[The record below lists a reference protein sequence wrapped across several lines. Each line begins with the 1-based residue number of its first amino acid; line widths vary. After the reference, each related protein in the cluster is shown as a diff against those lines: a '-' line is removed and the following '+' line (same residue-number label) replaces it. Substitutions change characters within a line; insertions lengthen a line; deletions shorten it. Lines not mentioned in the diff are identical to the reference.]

1 MAIQWKRRLAAGL
14 VLAVL
19 PLIMTAGSLYFHC
32 EEVCAAQVIKEE
44 KGPYGCLTWPQN
56 LNAVRSEVE
65 IFKKIPKD
73 LRADT
78 PIANAIY
85 RNTHVYTNS
94 LMLDMRQWQAEK
106 PLFYRVRAYDL
117 DGHPIGPYSQPADVE
132 SALFKTERNAPI
144 PHDPYGKGY
153 GSVLLYPVYAYT
165 GNPNAARYEI
175 EVTSKYPENL
185 HGFSPSVH
193 RIYAAKTELT
203 DLYDDAPR
211 TGTYYWRVRGMDSAG
226 KPVGEWSLPQE
237 IKNPVKHWKVA
248 VYGDSISHGG
258 GHLSFGPADLA
269 YSYESYLDFP
279 SINLSQSGDTSEAM
293 VKRFEKDVL
302 PFSPE
307 YLLIL
312 GGTNSLRAGVPAAD
326 VIFDLKEIQRK
337 CREHGITPILMTLP
351 PINPENIQ
359 KAFDEPTYEGWK
371 ASFDE
376 VNAFIRGEVH
386 IDTAAPFEEMEELP
400 TWLALDGIHGDWNMK
415 RMMAEVIN
423 REFLKIMAGEYC
435 GLSIFGLGA
444 EVRNVP

>member
-1 MAIQWKRRLAAGL
+1 MSIQWKRRLAAGL

-32 EEVCAAQVIKEE
+32 EEVRAAQVIKEE

-65 IFKKIPKD
+65 IFKEIPKD

-85 RNTHVYTNS
+85 RNTQVYTNS
-94 LMLDMRQWQAEK
+94 LMLDMRQLQAEK

-117 DGHPIGPYSQPADVE
+117 DGHPIGSYSQPADVE
-132 SALFKTERNAPI
+132 NALFKTERNAPI
-144 PHDPYGKGY
+144 PHDSYGKGY

-211 TGTYYWRVRGMDSAG
+211 TGTYYWRVRGMDSTG
-226 KPVGEWSLPQE
+226 KSVGEWSLPQE

-293 VKRFEKDVL
+293 VMRFEKDVL

-326 VIFDLKEIQRK
+326 VISDLKEIQRK

-359 KAFDEPTYEGWK
+359 KAFNEPTYEGWK
-371 ASFDE
+371 DSFDE

-386 IDTAAPFEEMEELP
+386 IDTAAPFEEMDELP

-423 REFLKIMAGEYC
+423 LEFPKIMAE
-435 GLSIFGLGA
+435 
-444 EVRNVP
+444 

>member
-1 MAIQWKRRLAAGL
+1 MIQWKRRLAAVL

-423 REFLKIMAGEYC
+423 REFPKIMAG
-435 GLSIFGLGA
+435 
-444 EVRNVP
+444 

>member
-65 IFKKIPKD
+65 IFKEIPKD
-73 LRADT
+73 LRADA
-78 PIANAIY
+78 PIATAIY
-85 RNTHVYTNS
+85 RNTQVYTNS
-94 LMLDMRQWQAEK
+94 LMLDMRQLQAEK

-211 TGTYYWRVRGMDSAG
+211 TGTYYWRVRGMDSIG

-326 VIFDLKEIQRK
+326 VISDLKEIQRK

-359 KAFDEPTYEGWK
+359 KAFNEPTYEGWK

-386 IDTAAPFEEMEELP
+386 IDTAAPFEKMEELP

-423 REFLKIMAGEYC
+423 REFPKIV
-435 GLSIFGLGA
+435 A
-444 EVRNVP
+444 E

>member
-19 PLIMTAGSLYFHC
+19 PLIMTAGSLHFHC
-32 EEVCAAQVIKEE
+32 EEARAAQVIKEE

-78 PIANAIY
+78 LIANAIY
-85 RNTHVYTNS
+85 RNTQVYTNS

-144 PHDPYGKGY
+144 PHDTYGKGN

-165 GNPNAARYEI
+165 GNPNAASYEI

-211 TGTYYWRVRGMDSAG
+211 TGTYYWRVRGMDSTG
-226 KPVGEWSLPQE
+226 KPVGEWSLPQK

-279 SINLSQSGDTSEAM
+279 SINLSQSGDTSVAM
-293 VKRFEKDVL
+293 VMRFEKDVL
-302 PFSPE
+302 PFSPD

-326 VIFDLKEIQRK
+326 VISDLKEIQRK

-359 KAFDEPTYEGWK
+359 KAFNEPTYEGWK

-423 REFLKIMAGEYC
+423 REFPKVVAGD
-435 GLSIFGLGA
+435 
-444 EVRNVP
+444 

>member
-1 MAIQWKRRLAAGL
+1 MTIQWKRRLAAGL

-19 PLIMTAGSLYFHC
+19 PLTMTAGSMYFHC
-32 EEVCAAQVIKEE
+32 EEVHAAQVIKAE

-65 IFKKIPKD
+65 IFKEIPKD

-78 PIANAIY
+78 PAATAIY

-94 LMLDMRQWQAEK
+94 LMLDMRQLQAEK

-117 DGHPIGPYSQPADVE
+117 DGHPIGSYSQPADVE

-144 PHDPYGKGY
+144 PNNPYGKGN

-165 GNPNAARYEI
+165 GNPGATRYEI

-211 TGTYYWRVRGMDSAG
+211 TGTYYWRVRGMDIAG

-293 VKRFEKDVL
+293 VMRFEKDVL
-302 PFSPE
+302 PFSPD

-326 VIFDLKEIQRK
+326 VISDLKEIQRK

-359 KAFDEPTYEGWK
+359 KAFHEPTYEDWK

-386 IDTAAPFEEMEELP
+386 IDTAAPFEKMEELP

-423 REFLKIMAGEYC
+423 REFPKVVAGD
-435 GLSIFGLGA
+435 
-444 EVRNVP
+444 

>member
-1 MAIQWKRRLAAGL
+1 MTIQWKRRLAAGL
-14 VLAVL
+14 ALAVL
-19 PLIMTAGSLYFHC
+19 PLAMTAGSLHFHC
-32 EEVCAAQVIKEE
+32 EEARAAQVIKEE

-85 RNTHVYTNS
+85 RNTQVYTNS

-144 PHDPYGKGY
+144 PHDPYGKGN

-165 GNPNAARYEI
+165 GNPNAASYEI

-293 VKRFEKDVL
+293 VMRFEKDVL

-326 VIFDLKEIQRK
+326 VISDLKEIQRK

-351 PINPENIQ
+351 PINPENIR
-359 KAFDEPTYEGWK
+359 KAFNEPTYEDWK

-386 IDTAAPFEEMEELP
+386 IDTAAPFEEMDELP

-423 REFLKIMAGEYC
+423 REFPKVVAGD
-435 GLSIFGLGA
+435 
-444 EVRNVP
+444 

>member
-1 MAIQWKRRLAAGL
+1 MTIQWKRRLAAGL
-14 VLAVL
+14 ALAVL
-19 PLIMTAGSLYFHC
+19 PLAMTAGSLHFHC

-144 PHDPYGKGY
+144 PHDPYGKGN

-165 GNPNAARYEI
+165 GNPNAASYEI

-211 TGTYYWRVRGMDSAG
+211 TGTYYWRVRGMDSTG
-226 KPVGEWSLPQE
+226 KPVGEWSLPQAV
-237 IKNPVKHWKVA
+237 KNPVKHWKVA

-293 VKRFEKDVL
+293 VMRFEKDVL
-302 PFSPE
+302 PFSPD

-312 GGTNSLRAGVPAAD
+312 GGTNSLRAGASAAD
-326 VIFDLKEIQRK
+326 VISDLKEIQRK

-359 KAFDEPTYEGWK
+359 KAFHEPTYEGWK
-371 ASFDE
+371 ASFAE

-386 IDTAAPFEEMEELP
+386 IDTAAPFEKMEELP

-423 REFLKIMAGEYC
+423 REFPKVAAGD
-435 GLSIFGLGA
+435 
-444 EVRNVP
+444 

>member
-1 MAIQWKRRLAAGL
+1 MTIQWKRRLAAGL

-19 PLIMTAGSLYFHC
+19 PLIMTAGSLHFHC
-32 EEVCAAQVIKEE
+32 EEARAAQVIKEE
-44 KGPYGCLTWPQN
+44 KGSYGRLTWPQN

-65 IFKKIPKD
+65 IFKEIPKD

-85 RNTHVYTNS
+85 RNTQVYTNS

-144 PHDPYGKGY
+144 PHDSYGKGN

-165 GNPNAARYEI
+165 GNPNAASYEI

-211 TGTYYWRVRGMDSAG
+211 TGTYYWRVRGMDTAG

-293 VKRFEKDVL
+293 VMRFEKDVL

-326 VIFDLKEIQRK
+326 VISDLKEIQRK

-359 KAFDEPTYEGWK
+359 KAFHEPTYEGWK
-371 ASFDE
+371 ASFAE

-423 REFLKIMAGEYC
+423 REFPKVVTGD
-435 GLSIFGLGA
+435 
-444 EVRNVP
+444 

>member
-14 VLAVL
+14 ALAVL
-19 PLIMTAGSLYFHC
+19 PLAMTAGSLHFHC
-32 EEVCAAQVIKEE
+32 EEVRAAQVIKEE

-94 LMLDMRQWQAEK
+94 LMLDMRQLQAEK
-106 PLFYRVRAYDL
+106 PLFYRVRAYNL
-117 DGHPIGPYSQPADVE
+117 DGHPIGSYSQPADVE

-144 PHDPYGKGY
+144 PHNPYGKGN

-165 GNPNAARYEI
+165 GNPGATRYEI

-293 VKRFEKDVL
+293 VMRFEKDVV
-302 PFSPE
+302 PFSPD

-326 VIFDLKEIQRK
+326 VISDLKEIQRK

-351 PINPENIQ
+351 PINPGNIQ
-359 KAFDEPTYEGWK
+359 KAFHEPTYEGWK

-423 REFLKIMAGEYC
+423 REFPKVVAGD
-435 GLSIFGLGA
+435 
-444 EVRNVP
+444 

>member
-19 PLIMTAGSLYFHC
+19 PLIMIAGSLYFHC

-65 IFKKIPKD
+65 IFKEIPKD
-73 LRADT
+73 LRADA
-78 PIANAIY
+78 PIATAIY
-85 RNTHVYTNS
+85 RNTQVYTNS
-94 LMLDMRQWQAEK
+94 LMLDMRQLQAEK

-117 DGHPIGPYSQPADVE
+117 DGHPIGSYSRPADVE
-132 SALFKTERNAPI
+132 SALFRTERNAPI
-144 PHDPYGKGY
+144 PHDPYGKGN

-165 GNPNAARYEI
+165 GNPNAASYEV

-211 TGTYYWRVRGMDSAG
+211 TGTYYWRVRGMDSTG
-226 KPVGEWSLPQE
+226 KPVGEWSRPQE

-326 VIFDLKEIQRK
+326 VISDLKEIQRK

-359 KAFDEPTYEGWK
+359 KAFNEPTYEGWK

-423 REFLKIMAGEYC
+423 REFPKIMAG
-435 GLSIFGLGA
+435 
-444 EVRNVP
+444 

>member
-1 MAIQWKRRLAAGL
+1 MSIQWKRRLAAGL

-32 EEVCAAQVIKEE
+32 EEVRAAQVIKEE

-65 IFKKIPKD
+65 IFKEIPKD

-85 RNTHVYTNS
+85 RNTRVYTNS
-94 LMLDMRQWQAEK
+94 LMLDMRQWQAKE

-117 DGHPIGPYSQPADVE
+117 DGHPIGSYSQPADVE

-144 PHDPYGKGY
+144 PHDPYGKGN

-165 GNPNAARYEI
+165 GNQNAARYEI

-211 TGTYYWRVRGMDSAG
+211 TGTYYWRVRGMDSTG
-226 KPVGEWSLPQE
+226 KPVGEWSLSQE

-326 VIFDLKEIQRK
+326 VISDLKEIQRK
-337 CREHGITPILMTLP
+337 CREHGIMPILMTLP

-359 KAFDEPTYEGWK
+359 KAFNEPTYEGWK

-423 REFLKIMAGEYC
+423 REFPKIMAG
-435 GLSIFGLGA
+435 
-444 EVRNVP
+444 

>member
-1 MAIQWKRRLAAGL
+1 MTIQWKRRLAAGL
-14 VLAVL
+14 ALAVL
-19 PLIMTAGSLYFHC
+19 PLAMTAGSLHFHC
-32 EEVCAAQVIKEE
+32 EEVRAAQVIKEE
-44 KGPYGCLTWPQN
+44 KGMYGCLTWPQN

-65 IFKKIPKD
+65 IFKEIPKD

-85 RNTHVYTNS
+85 RNTQVYTNS
-94 LMLDMRQWQAEK
+94 LMLDMRQLQAEK

-132 SALFKTERNAPI
+132 SALFRTERNAPI
-144 PHDPYGKGY
+144 PHDPYGKGN

-165 GNPNAARYEI
+165 GNPNAASYEI

-193 RIYAAKTELT
+193 RIYANTTELT

-293 VKRFEKDVL
+293 VMRFEKDVL

-307 YLLIL
+307 YLLIM

-326 VIFDLKEIQRK
+326 VISDLKEIQRK

-359 KAFDEPTYEGWK
+359 KAFHEPTYEGWK

-386 IDTAAPFEEMEELP
+386 IDTAAPFEKMEELP

-423 REFLKIMAGEYC
+423 REFPKVVAGD
-435 GLSIFGLGA
+435 
-444 EVRNVP
+444 

>member
-14 VLAVL
+14 VLAML
-19 PLIMTAGSLYFHC
+19 PLIMTAGSLQFHC

-165 GNPNAARYEI
+165 GNPNAASYEI

-293 VKRFEKDVL
+293 VMRFEKDVL
-302 PFSPE
+302 PFSPD

-326 VIFDLKEIQRK
+326 VISDLKEIQRK

-359 KAFDEPTYEGWK
+359 KAFNEPTYEGWK

-423 REFLKIMAGEYC
+423 REFPKIMAG
-435 GLSIFGLGA
+435 
-444 EVRNVP
+444 

>member
-14 VLAVL
+14 ALAVL
-19 PLIMTAGSLYFHC
+19 PLIMTAGSLHFHC
-32 EEVCAAQVIKEE
+32 EEVRAAQVIKEE
-44 KGPYGCLTWPQN
+44 KGAYGCLTWPQN

-65 IFKKIPKD
+65 IFAEIPKD

-85 RNTHVYTNS
+85 RNTQVYTNS
-94 LMLDMRQWQAEK
+94 LMLDMRQLQAEK

-117 DGHPIGPYSQPADVE
+117 DGHPIGPYSQPTDVE

-144 PHDPYGKGY
+144 PHDPYGKGN

-165 GNPNAARYEI
+165 GNPNATRYEI
-175 EVTSKYPENL
+175 EVTLKYPENL

-193 RIYAAKTELT
+193 RIYANTTELT

-302 PFSPE
+302 PFSPD

-326 VIFDLKEIQRK
+326 VISDLKEIQRK

-359 KAFDEPTYEGWK
+359 KAFHEPTYEGWK

-386 IDTAAPFEEMEELP
+386 IDTAAPFEKMEELP

-423 REFLKIMAGEYC
+423 REFPKVVAGD
-435 GLSIFGLGA
+435 
-444 EVRNVP
+444 

>member
-1 MAIQWKRRLAAGL
+1 MRTKWKQRMAIGLLIAA
-14 VLAVL
+14 L
-19 PLIMTAGSLYFHC
+19 PISLTAGTLSFRC
-32 EEVCAAQVIKEE
+32 GEVRAAQAARVET
-44 KGPYGCLTWPQN
+44 GDYGYLIWPQN
-56 LNAVRSEVE
+56 LNAVRNEVE
-65 IFKKIPKD
+65 IFAEIPKD
-73 LRADT
+73 LRDDAPAST
-78 PIANAIY
+78 AVY
-85 RNTHVYTNS
+85 RNTQVYTGS
-94 LMLDMRQWQAEK
+94 LMLDMTKLPSEK

-117 DGHPIGPYSQPADVE
+117 DGRPVTPYSQPAEVI
-132 SALFKTERNAPI
+132 SSLTRSSRNAPI
-144 PHDPYGKGY
+144 PHNPYGKGN

-165 GNPNAARYEI
+165 GNPNATRYEV

-193 RIYAAKTELT
+193 RIYANMTELT

-211 TGTYYWRVRGMDSAG
+211 AGTYYWRVRGMDSTG

-293 VKRFEKDVL
+293 VMRFEKDVL
-302 PFSPE
+302 PFSPD

-312 GGTNSLRAGVPAAD
+312 GGTNSLRAGVPASS
-326 VIFDLKEIQRK
+326 VIADLKEIQAK

-371 ASFDE
+371 DSFAE

-423 REFLKIMAGEYC
+423 REFPVLEN
-435 GLSIFGLGA
+435 
-444 EVRNVP
+444 RD

>member
-1 MAIQWKRRLAAGL
+1 MVIQWKRRLAAGL

-19 PLIMTAGSLYFHC
+19 PLIMTAGSLYFRC
-32 EEVCAAQVIKEE
+32 EEVRAAQVIKEE

-73 LRADT
+73 LRADA

-85 RNTHVYTNS
+85 RNTQVYTNS
-94 LMLDMRQWQAEK
+94 LMLDMRQLQAEK

-117 DGHPIGPYSQPADVE
+117 DGHPIGPYSQPADVK

-144 PHDPYGKGY
+144 PHDPYGKGN

-165 GNPNAARYEI
+165 GNPNAASYEI

-211 TGTYYWRVRGMDSAG
+211 TGTYYWRVRGMDSTR

-293 VKRFEKDVL
+293 VMRFEKDVL

-326 VIFDLKEIQRK
+326 VISDLKEIQRK

-351 PINPENIQ
+351 PINPRNIQ

-386 IDTAAPFEEMEELP
+386 IDTAAPFEKMEELP

-423 REFLKIMAGEYC
+423 LEFPKIVAG
-435 GLSIFGLGA
+435 
-444 EVRNVP
+444 

>member
-1 MAIQWKRRLAAGL
+1 MTIQWKRRLAAGL
-14 VLAVL
+14 ALAVL
-19 PLIMTAGSLYFHC
+19 PLIMTAGSLHFHC
-32 EEVCAAQVIKEE
+32 EEVRAAQVIKEE

-85 RNTHVYTNS
+85 RNTQVYTNS
-94 LMLDMRQWQAEK
+94 LMLDMRQLPAEK

-165 GNPNAARYEI
+165 GNPNAASYEI

-193 RIYAAKTELT
+193 RIYAAKIELT

-226 KPVGEWSLPQE
+226 QPVGEWSLPQE

-293 VKRFEKDVL
+293 VMRFEKDVL

-307 YLLIL
+307 YLLIM

-326 VIFDLKEIQRK
+326 VISDLKEIQRK

-359 KAFDEPTYEGWK
+359 KAFHEPTYEDWK
-371 ASFDE
+371 ASFAE

-386 IDTAAPFEEMEELP
+386 IDTAAPFEEMKELP
-400 TWLALDGIHGDWNMK
+400 TWLALDGLHGDWNMK

-423 REFLKIMAGEYC
+423 REFPKVVTGD
-435 GLSIFGLGA
+435 
-444 EVRNVP
+444 

>member
-1 MAIQWKRRLAAGL
+1 MTIQWKRRLAVGL

-19 PLIMTAGSLYFHC
+19 PLTMTAGFLNFHC
-32 EEVCAAQVIKEE
+32 EEVRAAQAAKVET
-44 KGPYGCLTWPQN
+44 GNYGCLTWPQN

-65 IFKKIPKD
+65 IFAEIPKD

-85 RNTHVYTNS
+85 RNTQVYTNS

-132 SALFKTERNAPI
+132 SALFRTERNAPI
-144 PHDPYGKGY
+144 PHDPYGKGN

-211 TGTYYWRVRGMDSAG
+211 TGTYYWRVRGMDSTG

-293 VKRFEKDVL
+293 VMRFEKDVL

-307 YLLIL
+307 
-312 GGTNSLRAGVPAAD
+312 
-326 VIFDLKEIQRK
+326 
-337 CREHGITPILMTLP
+337 
-351 PINPENIQ
+351 
-359 KAFDEPTYEGWK
+359 
-371 ASFDE
+371 
-376 VNAFIRGEVH
+376 
-386 IDTAAPFEEMEELP
+386 
-400 TWLALDGIHGDWNMK
+400 
-415 RMMAEVIN
+415 
-423 REFLKIMAGEYC
+423 
-435 GLSIFGLGA
+435 
-444 EVRNVP
+444 

>member
-1 MAIQWKRRLAAGL
+1 MRTKWKQRMAIGLLIAA
-14 VLAVL
+14 L
-19 PLIMTAGSLYFHC
+19 PISLTAGTLSFRC
-32 EEVCAAQVIKEE
+32 GEVRAAQAAQAARVET
-44 KGPYGCLTWPQN
+44 GDYGYLIWPQN

-65 IFKKIPKD
+65 IFKEIPKD
-73 LRADT
+73 LRADA
-78 PIANAIY
+78 PIGNAIY
-85 RNTHVYTNS
+85 RNTQVYTNS
-94 LMLDMRQWQAEK
+94 LMLDMRQLQAEK

-117 DGHPIGPYSQPADVE
+117 DGHPIGSYSQPADVE

-144 PHDPYGKGY
+144 PHNPYGKGN

-165 GNPNAARYEI
+165 GNPNATRYEV
-175 EVTSKYPENL
+175 EVMSKYPENL

-193 RIYAAKTELT
+193 RIYANTTELT

-211 TGTYYWRVRGMDSAG
+211 TGTYYWRVRGMDSTG

-293 VKRFEKDVL
+293 VMRFEKDVL
-302 PFSPE
+302 PFSPD

-312 GGTNSLRAGVPAAD
+312 GGTNSLRAGVPASS
-326 VIFDLKEIQRK
+326 VIADLKEIQAK

-359 KAFDEPTYEGWK
+359 KAFDEPTYEDWK
-371 ASFDE
+371 DSFAE

-423 REFLKIMAGEYC
+423 REFPKVVAGD
-435 GLSIFGLGA
+435 
-444 EVRNVP
+444 

>member
-1 MAIQWKRRLAAGL
+1 
-14 VLAVL
+14 
-19 PLIMTAGSLYFHC
+19 
-32 EEVCAAQVIKEE
+32 
-44 KGPYGCLTWPQN
+44 
-56 LNAVRSEVE
+56 
-65 IFKKIPKD
+65 
-73 LRADT
+73 
-78 PIANAIY
+78 
-85 RNTHVYTNS
+85 VYTNS

-144 PHDPYGKGY
+144 PHDSYGKGN

-211 TGTYYWRVRGMDSAG
+211 TGTYYWRVRGMDSTG

-293 VKRFEKDVL
+293 VMRFEKDVL

-326 VIFDLKEIQRK
+326 VISDLKEIQRK

-359 KAFDEPTYEGWK
+359 KAFHEPTYEGWK
-371 ASFDE
+371 DSFDE

-386 IDTAAPFEEMEELP
+386 IDTAAPFEKMEELP

-423 REFLKIMAGEYC
+423 REFPKVAAGD
-435 GLSIFGLGA
+435 
-444 EVRNVP
+444 

>member
-1 MAIQWKRRLAAGL
+1 MTIQWKRRLAAGL

-19 PLIMTAGSLYFHC
+19 PLTMTAGSLYFHC
-32 EEVCAAQVIKEE
+32 SEVCAAQVKKEE

-65 IFKKIPKD
+65 IFKELPKD

-94 LMLDMRQWQAEK
+94 LMLDMRQLQAEK
-106 PLFYRVRAYDL
+106 PIFYRVRAYDL
-117 DGHPIGPYSQPADVE
+117 DGHPIGSYSQPADVE

-144 PHDPYGKGY
+144 PHNPYGKGN

-165 GNPNAARYEI
+165 GNPNATRYEV

-185 HGFSPSVH
+185 YGFSPSVH

-211 TGTYYWRVRGMDSAG
+211 TGTYYWRVRGMDTAG

-279 SINLSQSGDTSEAM
+279 SINLSESGDTSEAM
-293 VKRFEKDVL
+293 VMRFEKDVV
-302 PFSPE
+302 PFSPD

-312 GGTNSLRAGVPAAD
+312 GGTNSLRAGVPASS
-326 VIFDLKEIQRK
+326 VIADLKEIQRK

-371 ASFDE
+371 DSFDE

-423 REFLKIMAGEYC
+423 REFPVLEN
-435 GLSIFGLGA
+435 
-444 EVRNVP
+444 RD

>member
-1 MAIQWKRRLAAGL
+1 MTIQWKRRLAAGL

-19 PLIMTAGSLYFHC
+19 PLIMTAGSLHFHC
-32 EEVCAAQVIKEE
+32 EEVRAAQAARVET
-44 KGPYGCLTWPQN
+44 GNYGCLTWPQN

-65 IFKKIPKD
+65 IFKEIPKD

-85 RNTHVYTNS
+85 RNTQVYTNS
-94 LMLDMRQWQAEK
+94 LMLDMRQLPAEK

-144 PHDPYGKGY
+144 PHDPYGKGN
-153 GSVLLYPVYAYT
+153 GSVLMYPVYAYT
-165 GNPNAARYEI
+165 GNPNAASYEV

-293 VKRFEKDVL
+293 VMRFEKDVL

-307 YLLIL
+307 YLLIM

-326 VIFDLKEIQRK
+326 VISDLKEIQRK

-359 KAFDEPTYEGWK
+359 KAFHEPTYEGWK

-423 REFLKIMAGEYC
+423 REFPKVVAGD
-435 GLSIFGLGA
+435 
-444 EVRNVP
+444 

>member
-19 PLIMTAGSLYFHC
+19 PLIMTAGSLHFHC

-211 TGTYYWRVRGMDSAG
+211 TGTYYWRVRGMDSTR

-258 GHLSFGPADLA
+258 GHLSFGPADLT

-293 VKRFEKDVL
+293 VMRFEKDVL

-312 GGTNSLRAGVPAAD
+312 GGTNSLRAGVPAVD
-326 VIFDLKEIQRK
+326 VISDLKEIQKK

-386 IDTAAPFEEMEELP
+386 IDTAAPFEKMEELP

-423 REFLKIMAGEYC
+423 REFPKIVAG
-435 GLSIFGLGA
+435 
-444 EVRNVP
+444 

>member
-1 MAIQWKRRLAAGL
+1 MTIQWKRWLAAGL

-19 PLIMTAGSLYFHC
+19 PLIMTAGSLHFHC
-32 EEVCAAQVIKEE
+32 EEVHAAQVIKEE

-85 RNTHVYTNS
+85 RNTQVYTNS
-94 LMLDMRQWQAEK
+94 LMLDMRQLSAEK

-117 DGHPIGPYSQPADVE
+117 DGHPIGSYSQPADVE

-144 PHDPYGKGY
+144 PHDPYGKGN

-165 GNPNAARYEI
+165 GNPNAASYEI

-293 VKRFEKDVL
+293 VMRFEKDVV
-302 PFSPE
+302 PFSPD

-326 VIFDLKEIQRK
+326 VISDLKEIQRK

-359 KAFDEPTYEGWK
+359 KAFHEPTYEGWK
-371 ASFDE
+371 TSFDE

-386 IDTAAPFEEMEELP
+386 IDTAAPFEEMDELP

-423 REFLKIMAGEYC
+423 REFPKVVAGD
-435 GLSIFGLGA
+435 
-444 EVRNVP
+444 

>member
-1 MAIQWKRRLAAGL
+1 MTIQWKRRLAAGL

-19 PLIMTAGSLYFHC
+19 PLAMTAGSLHFHC
-32 EEVCAAQVIKEE
+32 EEVHAAQVIKEE

-94 LMLDMRQWQAEK
+94 LMLDMRQLQAEK

-144 PHDPYGKGY
+144 PHDPYGKGN

-165 GNPNAARYEI
+165 GNPNAASYEI

-293 VKRFEKDVL
+293 VMRFEKDVL

-312 GGTNSLRAGVPAAD
+312 GGTNSLRAGASAAD
-326 VIFDLKEIQRK
+326 VISDLKEIQRK

-351 PINPENIQ
+351 PINPENIR
-359 KAFDEPTYEGWK
+359 KAFNEPTYEDWK

-386 IDTAAPFEEMEELP
+386 IDTAAPFEEMKELP
-400 TWLALDGIHGDWNMK
+400 TWLALDGLHGDWNMK

-423 REFLKIMAGEYC
+423 REFPKVAAGD
-435 GLSIFGLGA
+435 
-444 EVRNVP
+444 

>member
-1 MAIQWKRRLAAGL
+1 MTIQWKRRLAAGL
-14 VLAVL
+14 ALAVL
-19 PLIMTAGSLYFHC
+19 PLIMTAGSLQFHC
-32 EEVCAAQVIKEE
+32 EEVHAAQVIKAE

-85 RNTHVYTNS
+85 RNTQVYTNS
-94 LMLDMRQWQAEK
+94 LMLDMRQLPAEK

-132 SALFKTERNAPI
+132 SALFRTERNAPI
-144 PHDPYGKGY
+144 PHDPYGKGN

-165 GNPNAARYEI
+165 GNPNAASYEI

-193 RIYAAKTELT
+193 RIYANTTELT

-293 VKRFEKDVL
+293 VMRFEKDVL

-326 VIFDLKEIQRK
+326 VISDLKEIQRK

-359 KAFDEPTYEGWK
+359 KAFHEPTYEGWK
-371 ASFDE
+371 ASFAE

-423 REFLKIMAGEYC
+423 REFPKVVAGD
-435 GLSIFGLGA
+435 
-444 EVRNVP
+444 

>member
-1 MAIQWKRRLAAGL
+1 MTSQWKRRLAAGL
-14 VLAVL
+14 ALAVL
-19 PLIMTAGSLYFHC
+19 PLAMTAGSLHFHC
-32 EEVCAAQVIKEE
+32 EEARAAQVIKEE
-44 KGPYGCLTWPQN
+44 KGSYGCLTWPQN
-56 LNAVRSEVE
+56 LNTVRSEVE
-65 IFKKIPKD
+65 IFKEIPKD

-85 RNTHVYTNS
+85 RNTQVYTNS
-94 LMLDMRQWQAEK
+94 LMLDMRQLQAEK

-132 SALFKTERNAPI
+132 SALFRTERNAPI
-144 PHDPYGKGY
+144 PHDPYGKGN

-165 GNPNAARYEI
+165 GNPNAASYEI

-193 RIYAAKTELT
+193 RIYANTTELT

-293 VKRFEKDVL
+293 VMRFEKDVL

-307 YLLIL
+307 YLLIM

-326 VIFDLKEIQRK
+326 VISDLKEIQRK

-359 KAFDEPTYEGWK
+359 KAFHEPTYEGWK
-371 ASFDE
+371 DSFDE

-386 IDTAAPFEEMEELP
+386 IDTAAPFEKMEELP

-423 REFLKIMAGEYC
+423 REFPKVVAGD
-435 GLSIFGLGA
+435 
-444 EVRNVP
+444 

>member
-1 MAIQWKRRLAAGL
+1 MHTKWKQRMAIGLLIAA
-14 VLAVL
+14 L
-19 PLIMTAGSLYFHC
+19 PISLTAGTLSFRC
-32 EEVCAAQVIKEE
+32 GEVRAAQAARVET
-44 KGPYGCLTWPQN
+44 GDYGYLIWPQN
-56 LNAVRSEVE
+56 LNAVRNEVE
-65 IFKKIPKD
+65 IFAEIPKD
-73 LRADT
+73 LRDDAPAST
-78 PIANAIY
+78 AVY
-85 RNTHVYTNS
+85 RNTQVYTGS
-94 LMLDMRQWQAEK
+94 LMLDMTKLPSEK

-117 DGHPIGPYSQPADVE
+117 DGHSVTHFSQPADVT
-132 SALFKTERNAPI
+132 SALTRSRRNAPV
-144 PHDPYGKGY
+144 PHNPYGKGN

-165 GNPNAARYEI
+165 GNPNATRYEV
-175 EVTSKYPENL
+175 EVMSKYPENL

-193 RIYAAKTELT
+193 RIYAAQTELT

-211 TGTYYWRVRGMDSAG
+211 TGTYYWRVRGMDSTG

-293 VKRFEKDVL
+293 VMRFEKDVL
-302 PFSPE
+302 PFSPD
-307 YLLIL
+307 YLLIM

-326 VIFDLKEIQRK
+326 VISDLKEIQRK

-423 REFLKIMAGEYC
+423 REFPKIMAG
-435 GLSIFGLGA
+435 
-444 EVRNVP
+444 

>member
-1 MAIQWKRRLAAGL
+1 MVIQWKRRLAAGL

-19 PLIMTAGSLYFHC
+19 PLIMTAGSLYFRC
-32 EEVCAAQVIKEE
+32 EEVRAAQVIKEE

-73 LRADT
+73 LRADA

-85 RNTHVYTNS
+85 RNTQVYTNS
-94 LMLDMRQWQAEK
+94 LMLDMRQLQAEK

-117 DGHPIGPYSQPADVE
+117 DGHPIGPYSQPADVK

-165 GNPNAARYEI
+165 GNPNAASYEI

-211 TGTYYWRVRGMDSAG
+211 TGTYYWRVRGMDSTR

-293 VKRFEKDVL
+293 VMRFEKDVL

-326 VIFDLKEIQRK
+326 VISDLKEIQRK

-351 PINPENIQ
+351 PINPRNIQ

-386 IDTAAPFEEMEELP
+386 IDTAAPFEKMEELP

-423 REFLKIMAGEYC
+423 LEFPKIVAG
-435 GLSIFGLGA
+435 
-444 EVRNVP
+444 

>member
-19 PLIMTAGSLYFHC
+19 PLIMAAGSLHFHC
-32 EEVCAAQVIKEE
+32 EEVRAAQVIKEE
-44 KGPYGCLTWPQN
+44 KGPYGCLTLPQN

-65 IFKKIPKD
+65 IFKEIPKD
-73 LRADT
+73 LRADA

-94 LMLDMRQWQAEK
+94 LMLDMRQLQAEK

-144 PHDPYGKGY
+144 PHDPYGKGN

-165 GNPNAARYEI
+165 GNPNAASYEI

-211 TGTYYWRVRGMDSAG
+211 TGTYYWRVRGMDSTG

-237 IKNPVKHWKVA
+237 NKNPVKHWKVA

-279 SINLSQSGDTSEAM
+279 TINLSQSGDTSEAM
-293 VKRFEKDVL
+293 VMRFEKDVL

-326 VIFDLKEIQRK
+326 VISDLKEIQRK

-359 KAFDEPTYEGWK
+359 KAFNEPTYEGWK

-386 IDTAAPFEEMEELP
+386 IDAAAPFEEMEELP

-423 REFLKIMAGEYC
+423 REFPKVIAG
-435 GLSIFGLGA
+435 
-444 EVRNVP
+444 

>member
-1 MAIQWKRRLAAGL
+1 MTIQWKRRLAAGL
-14 VLAVL
+14 ALAVL
-19 PLIMTAGSLYFHC
+19 PLIMTAGSLHFHC
-32 EEVCAAQVIKEE
+32 EEVHAAQVIKAE

-65 IFKKIPKD
+65 IFQKIPKD

-85 RNTHVYTNS
+85 RNTQVYTNS

-144 PHDPYGKGY
+144 PHDPYGKGN

-165 GNPNAARYEI
+165 GNPNATRYEI

-193 RIYAAKTELT
+193 RIYANTTELT

-226 KPVGEWSLPQE
+226 QPVGEWSLPQE

-293 VKRFEKDVL
+293 VMRFEKDVL

-307 YLLIL
+307 YLLIM

-326 VIFDLKEIQRK
+326 VISDLKEIQRK

-359 KAFDEPTYEGWK
+359 KAFNEPTYEGWK

-386 IDTAAPFEEMEELP
+386 IDTAAPFEEMKELP
-400 TWLALDGIHGDWNMK
+400 TWLALDGLHGDWNMK

-423 REFLKIMAGEYC
+423 REFPKVVNGD
-435 GLSIFGLGA
+435 
-444 EVRNVP
+444 